1 MREDKM
7 AKSRV
12 PKRVNAILYEGM
24 GKCAEN
30 ASHYITV
37 QCHECGS
44 NFYLDNVGKEIQ
56 ISQGIISDAHGVV
69 EGYQFR
75 FPCPSCGTFLRFDE
89 DEVELRVRAVPDKQ
103 HS

>member
-1 MREDKM
+1 MR
-7 AKSRV
+7 KSKTAELKALKKV
-12 PKRVNAILYEGM
+12 DAILYEGI
-24 GKCAEN
+24 GKCNEN

-37 QCHECGS
+37 QCRECGG
-44 NFYLDNVGKEIQ
+44 NFYLENAGEEIQ
-56 ISQGIISDAHGVV
+56 ISHGVISDAHGVV

-75 FPCPSCGTFLRFDE
+75 FPCPSCGILLRFDE